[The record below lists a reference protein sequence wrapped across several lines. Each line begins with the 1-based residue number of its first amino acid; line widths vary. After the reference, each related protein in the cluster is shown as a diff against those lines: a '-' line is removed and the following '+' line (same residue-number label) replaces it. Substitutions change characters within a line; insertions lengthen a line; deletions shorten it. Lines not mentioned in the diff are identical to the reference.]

1 MTETKFSNAS
11 ARRVAKQIVDLR
23 DEKRREVLKPLPSD
37 FKRNVVEEMVNIRL
51 GRLRDNSGTIQP
63 AKVSDR

>member
-37 FKRNVVEEMVNIRL
+37 FRCKVVEEMVNIRL

-63 AKVSDR
+63 AKVSNR

>member
-37 FKRNVVEEMVNIRL
+37 FKCKVVEEMVNIRL

>member
-37 FKRNVVEEMVNIRL
+37 FKCKVVEEMVNIRL
-51 GRLRDNSGTIQP
+51 GRLRDDSGTIQP